1 VDQIQ
6 NARATLAKNYNL
18 RDLIGKGG
26 DIDLQALAQMHRD
39 NPNMMTGNTATV
51 AQFASDHPEVTGG
64 ITNANRIAP
73 PSLASD
79 AAHIN
84 IINPRTWV
92 QPLIG
97 AAGRSS
103 LRGPAGAAQGMAEQA
118 PVAGLGGEFNVGPQT
133 AGEAS
138 GAAIPMGPLPTQGI
152 TATPLT
158 QKLGDM
164 MPGQRG
170 AVGAPVDIGGL
181 RQLMNN
187 PRTYGGGAAV
197 PKTAAETELEK
208 ILKQLQDAPHTF
220 SGVPLGQSFSK

>member
-1 VDQIQ
+1 V
-6 NARATLAKNYNL
+6 ARF
-18 RDLIGKGG
+18 
-26 DIDLQALAQMHRD
+26 
-39 NPNMMTGNTATV
+39 V
-51 AQFASDHPEVTGG
+51 SDHPEVTGG

-73 PSLASD
+73 PSALTDLA
-79 AAHIN
+79 HTN
-84 IINPRTWV
+84 IINPRTWI

-103 LRGPAGAAQGMAEQA
+103 LRGPAGAAQGLAERA
-118 PVAGLGGEFNVGPQT
+118 PVAGLGGEFDIGPQQPPATSAPT

-220 SGVPLGQSFSK
+220 SGVPLGQSFSQ

>member
-1 VDQIQ
+1 
-6 NARATLAKNYNL
+6 
-18 RDLIGKGG
+18 
-26 DIDLQALAQMHRD
+26 
-39 NPNMMTGNTATV
+39 V

-64 ITNANRIAP
+64 ISNANRTMP
-73 PSLASD
+73 PGLGAD
-79 AAHIN
+79 IAHIN
-84 IINPRTWV
+84 IVNPRTWV
-92 QPLIG
+92 QPLVG
-97 AAGRSS
+97 AAGRNS
-103 LRGPAGAAQGMAEQA
+103 LRRIAGAGEVAPTPA

-220 SGVPLGQSFSK
+220 SGAPLGGSFSQ